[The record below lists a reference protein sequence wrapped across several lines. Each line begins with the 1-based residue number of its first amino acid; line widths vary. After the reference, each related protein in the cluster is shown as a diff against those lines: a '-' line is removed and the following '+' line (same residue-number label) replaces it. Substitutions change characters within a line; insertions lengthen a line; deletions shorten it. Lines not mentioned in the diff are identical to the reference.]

1 MNSVFKSGK
10 ESFSEAWS
18 NDDVLRRDELM
29 QRANPIDGVG
39 LHNLLNAK
47 PIGQTVEL
55 LSYLRGTAAPTA

>member
-29 QRANPIDGVG
+29 QRANPVDGVG
-39 LHNLLNAK
+39 AM
-47 PIGQTVEL
+47 
-55 LSYLRGTAAPTA
+55 S